1 MPQVDIA
8 HIDLLLGIVG
18 FGLTFWGIWRSKTA
32 AEIAEKAAERAR
44 DAIIRTDTIALISA
58 AVTAMDEIKRLHR
71 VPAWQILP
79 DRYSQLRK
87 LLISVRGANA
97 NLQPDYASV
106 LQGAIQQFSTMED
119 EVERALTSNRAPPN
133 QARLNRIVS
142 TQGDNLLH
150 VFSSVRHVS

>member
-1 MPQVDIA
+1 
-8 HIDLLLGIVG
+8 LGHLA
-18 FGLTFWGIWRSKTA
+18 FKNSRRKSR
-32 AEIAEKAAERAR
+32 KAAERTR

-79 DRYSQLRK
+79 DRYSELRK
-87 LLISVRGANA
+87 LLIAVRGANT

-106 LQGAIQQFSTMED
+106 LQGTIQQFSTMEE
-119 EVERALTSNRAPPN
+119 EVERALTSNRPLPN
-133 QARLNRIVS
+133 QARLNKIVS

-150 VFSSVRHVS
+150 VLEKMKRERETGDGKND